1 MGIKGGDIYPLFR
14 GQEIWFASD
23 KIRYAII
30 TDHLVGSKTCLIA
43 VTREDGAQYL
53 IPYELAVLWD
63 NSNYQIQWEDNECQA
78 CS

>member
-1 MGIKGGDIYPLFR
+1 
-14 GQEIWFASD
+14 
-23 KIRYAII
+23 
-30 TDHLVGSKTCLIA
+30 LVGSKTCLIA